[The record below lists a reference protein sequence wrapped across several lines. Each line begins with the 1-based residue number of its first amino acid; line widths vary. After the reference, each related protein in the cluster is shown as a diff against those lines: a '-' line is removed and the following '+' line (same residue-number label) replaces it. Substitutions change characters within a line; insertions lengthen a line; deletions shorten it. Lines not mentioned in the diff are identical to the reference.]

1 MKIIL
6 LKDMERLG
14 KKYDVVTVKDGYGR
28 NYLIPKKFAVIAN
41 KTNLNKMQNLKEA
54 EERKL
59 EAMLEQY
66 RKHAEMIEG
75 KVFDIGAKAGTT
87 DKIFG
92 SVTNI
97 QLANKIKEDLGFE
110 VDRKNIEIPEEVK
123 TLGTYTAVVKLH
135 PEVSATM
142 TFNVVKE

>member
-1 MKIIL
+1 
-6 LKDMERLG
+6 MERLG

-59 EAMLEQY
+59 EAMLEQF
-66 RKHAEMIEG
+66 RNQAEMIEN
-75 KVFDIGAKAGTT
+75 KVFNIGAKAGTT

-97 QLANKIKEDLGFE
+97 QLANKIKEELGFE
-110 VDRKNIEIPEEVK
+110 VDRKNIEIPEEIK
-123 TLGTYTAVVKLH
+123 TLGTYTAEVKLH
-135 PEVSATM
+135 PEVTATM

>member
-28 NYLIPKKFAVIAN
+28 NYLIPKKLAVIAN